1 MFRDPSVRRRQL
13 EEQVVQDR
21 LNLATAVR
29 DWREATAPIDHAWTQ
44 VMRYRGLIALG
55 LGTFFAR
62 KGKRRNTSTGGLR
75 RWIRRGTMAYAIGR
89 RVRTAMRH

>member
-1 MFRDPSVRRRQL
+1 MLRDLAARRRQL

-21 LNLATAVR
+21 LDLATAVR
-29 DWREATAPIDHAWTQ
+29 DWREATAPIDRAWSQ

-55 LGTFFAR
+55 FGTMVAR
-62 KGKRRNTSTGGLR
+62 GSKTRRPTGGLR

-89 RVRTAMRH
+89 RLRAALRH